1 MAFSI
6 KRPDP
11 NRLGYH
17 ILVAV
22 IITIAIGA
30 VTMLS
35 LRIFTRHGKE
45 FDMPDFTGQDSKEL
59 TQRGKQ
65 EGFVFVVND
74 QMYEDGAIP
83 GTVLKQDP
91 SPGERVKKD
100 RKVYLTI
107 AATDPPTVMM
117 PELRD
122 ISLRQA
128 QIMLEAQGLK
138 VDKIIEKPSPY
149 ENAVLEVLYR
159 GHSIAAGSEIKMG
172 EKITLVVGKD
182 INELPDSTSAS
193 GEQNI

>member
-11 NRLGYH
+11 NKLGYH
-17 ILVAV
+17 ILVAAG
-22 IITIAIGA
+22 ITIAIGI
-30 VTMLS
+30 VVMLS

-74 QMYEDGAIP
+74 QLYEDGAMP
-83 GTVLKQDP
+83 GTVLKQNP
-91 SPGERVKKD
+91 SPGEKVKKG

-107 AATDPPTVMM
+107 AAADPPTVMM

-159 GHSIAAGSEIKMG
+159 GHNIAAGSEIKMG
-172 EKITLVVGKD
+172 EKVTLVVGKD
-182 INELPDSTSAS
+182 ISELPDSTSAS
-193 GEQNI
+193 GEQNM

>member
-11 NRLGYH
+11 NKLGYH
-17 ILVAV
+17 ILVAAG
-22 IITIAIGA
+22 ITIAIGI
-30 VTMLS
+30 VVMLS

-59 TQRGKQ
+59 TQHGKQ

-74 QMYEDGAIP
+74 QLYEDGAMP
-83 GTVLKQDP
+83 GTVLKQNP
-91 SPGERVKKD
+91 SPGEKVKKG

-107 AATDPPTVMM
+107 AAADPPTVMM

-159 GHSIAAGSEIKMG
+159 GHNIAAGSEIKMG
-172 EKITLVVGKD
+172 EKVTLVVGKD
-182 INELPDSTSAS
+182 ISELPDSTSAS
-193 GEQNI
+193 GEQNM